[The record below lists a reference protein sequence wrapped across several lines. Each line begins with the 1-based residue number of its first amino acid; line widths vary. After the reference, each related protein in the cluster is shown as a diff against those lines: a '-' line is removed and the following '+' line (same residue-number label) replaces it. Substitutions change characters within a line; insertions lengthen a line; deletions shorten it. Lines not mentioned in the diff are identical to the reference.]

1 LDFRIALRSSLPR
14 LSGTFSRLMELS
26 NYNKRTII
34 HYGGTMSETTEKQDK
49 FFGAYVDRDVV
60 LRLSRWADGTAWV
73 VLTIYVLTWL
83 FSVLLF
89 ISQYFNGLYF
99 AKGSESFLATFS
111 LFSPYLQQ
119 VLPGL
124 FYFFGLQGISKGM
137 LILLDMEDNTRRAAR
152 K

>member
-1 LDFRIALRSSLPR
+1 
-14 LSGTFSRLMELS
+14 
-26 NYNKRTII
+26 
-34 HYGGTMSETTEKQDK
+34 MSESTEKQEK

-73 VLTIYVLTWL
+73 ILTIYALTWL
-83 FSVLLF
+83 FSIIVF
-89 ISQYFNGLYF
+89 VSQLVNGLYF
-99 AKGSESFLATFS
+99 AKGGESFLTTFS

-119 VLPGL
+119 LLPGI
-124 FYFFGLQGISKGM
+124 FYFFGLEAISKIL

>member
-1 LDFRIALRSSLPR
+1 
-14 LSGTFSRLMELS
+14 
-26 NYNKRTII
+26 
-34 HYGGTMSETTEKQDK
+34 MSETTEKQEK

-60 LRLSRWADGTAWV
+60 LRLSRWADMTAWV

-89 ISQYFNGLYF
+89 VSQYFNGLYF

-119 VLPGL
+119 VLPGV

>member
-1 LDFRIALRSSLPR
+1 
-14 LSGTFSRLMELS
+14 
-26 NYNKRTII
+26 
-34 HYGGTMSETTEKQDK
+34 MSETTEKQDK

-89 ISQYFNGLYF
+89 VSQYFNGLYF
-99 AKGSESFLATFS
+99 AKGSDSFLTTFS

>member
-1 LDFRIALRSSLPR
+1 MA
-14 LSGTFSRLMELS
+14 
-26 NYNKRTII
+26 
-34 HYGGTMSETTEKQDK
+34 ETTEKQDK

-83 FSVLLF
+83 SSVLLF
-89 ISQYFNGLYF
+89 LSQYFNGLYF
-99 AKGSESFLATFS
+99 AKGSESFLTTFS
-111 LFSPYLQQ
+111 LFTPYLQQ
-119 VLPGL
+119 ILPGL
-124 FYFFGLQGISKGM
+124 LYFFGLQGISKSM

>member
-1 LDFRIALRSSLPR
+1 M
-14 LSGTFSRLMELS
+14 T
-26 NYNKRTII
+26 
-34 HYGGTMSETTEKQDK
+34 ETTEKQDK

-60 LRLSRWADGTAWV
+60 LRLSRWADGIAWV
-73 VLTIYVLTWL
+73 ILTIYVLTWL

-89 ISQYFNGLYF
+89 FSQYFNGLYF

-111 LFSPYLQQ
+111 LFTPYLQQ
-119 VLPGL
+119 PLPGL

-137 LILLDMEDNTRRAAR
+137 LLLLDMEDNTRRAAR

>member
-1 LDFRIALRSSLPR
+1 
-14 LSGTFSRLMELS
+14 
-26 NYNKRTII
+26 
-34 HYGGTMSETTEKQDK
+34 MSESTDKQEK

-60 LRLSRWADGTAWV
+60 LRLSRWTEGTAWV
-73 VLTIYVLTWL
+73 VLTVYALTWL

-89 ISQYFNGLYF
+89 VSQMLNGLYF
-99 AKGSESFLATFS
+99 AKGSESFLTTFS

-119 VLPGL
+119 LFPGI
-124 FYFFGLQGISKGM
+124 FYFFGLQAISKVM